1 MYSFFCAD
9 CHGSNN
15 KLVIGCPGS
24 SIWHGVVNLEN
35 CSDTL
40 LARIETKYGMRN
52 FKYFKPNAPFSVKK
66 YLVARLA
73 LMLEI
78 RSLKIF

>member
-1 MYSFFCAD
+1 MNFYTILQVINGIRKINVQLFCAEW
-9 CHGSNN
+9 HGSNN

-40 LARIETKYGMRN
+40 LATIETKYGMRN
-52 FKYFKPNAPFSVKK
+52 F
-66 YLVARLA
+66 
-73 LMLEI
+73 
-78 RSLKIF
+78 